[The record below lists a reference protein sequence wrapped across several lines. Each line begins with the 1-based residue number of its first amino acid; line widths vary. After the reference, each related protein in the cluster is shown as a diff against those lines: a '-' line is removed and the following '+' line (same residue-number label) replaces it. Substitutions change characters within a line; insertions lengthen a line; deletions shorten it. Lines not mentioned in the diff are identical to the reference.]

1 MLPAEAAFDE
11 EYLRASED
19 HIVKLLS
26 SRPSETILPSQMGM
40 ADGSIT
46 IDQLSTSSCYQYPD
60 CADRARLDQ
69 GAGNGRRG
77 AWCAARSDSSPWIEV
92 DFGKPIIVS
101 GIITQGRADSY
112 QQWVKTFK
120 VSYSVGC
127 KATLLDI
134 MDDTGSAKIFQG
146 NTDMNTKVT
155 DMFPKPVYAC
165 IVRILPLTWNSH
177 CSMRFDLLGD
187 GGGRRGAWC
196 AAASDPS
203 PWVQADLGTD
213 YRIEGVITQGRY
225 PYYNQWV
232 TSFGIQYKRD
242 FASNFQD
249 VVGIDDEPKIFQ
261 GNTDMN
267 TKVTNYLPASVVAR
281 YVRILPKTWQ
291 R

>member
-26 SRPSETILPSQMGM
+26 SRPSETILPTQMGM

-69 GAGNGRRG
+69 GA
-77 AWCAARSDSSPWIEV
+77 DKEE
-92 DFGKPIIVS
+92 
-101 GIITQGRADSY
+101 
-112 QQWVKTFK
+112 
-120 VSYSVGC
+120 
-127 KATLLDI
+127 
-134 MDDTGSAKIFQG
+134 IFQG

-165 IVRILPLTWNSH
+165 VVRILPLTWNSH

-187 GGGRRGAWC
+187 VGSPVVDAEVRGGRRGAWC

-281 YVRILPKTWQ
+281 YVRILPKTWHGHCSM
-291 R
+291 RFELLGTALWR